1 MQDKSI
7 KRSVKDVKT
16 EQKIKKSKNTSM
28 FMLAKEGDKVII
40 VMGNYKASEKTF
52 DTFEQ
57 ADEYIAT
64 KPYELILNMCLI
76 HKQYEKIYEEQN
88 KKNVAKDA

>member
-1 MQDKSI
+1 MSKNTI
-7 KRSVKDVKT
+7 KRSIENEKT
-16 EQKIKKSKNTSM
+16 EQKIKKSKNTNM

-64 KPYELILNMCLI
+64 KPYELILNMTLI
-76 HKQYEKIYEEQN
+76 HKQYEKMYEEQN
-88 KKNVAKDA
+88 KENVAKDA